1 MNIEERFI
9 NYVKFDTQSNDHSET
24 TPSTMKQKELA
35 KYLVEELKSLGINN
49 AFMNEHGEVYASID
63 ANCEGK
69 DRIGF
74 IAHMDTAPDCS
85 GKDVKP
91 RIVLDYQGG
100 DIQLNEHV
108 VLSPKEFSNLNKHIG
123 EDLIVTDGTTLLGA
137 DDKAGI
143 AIIMNMAEYIMNHPE
158 IEHGYIGIAFTCDE
172 EVGRGADNF
181 DLETFKCDYAY
192 TVDGGDVNGIAYENF
207 NAYGA
212 LVSIQG
218 RSVHPG
224 DAKHKMINASLVGME
239 FHNCLDPYKNPA
251 ITEGYEGFYHLTDF
265 DGQCEQAKLSYILR
279 DHDYD
284 KVLGYIEEFKN
295 AADYLNKKYNEEIV
309 TCQFKLQYKNMRS
322 IIEQDMRCVDKAM
335 KAIANCGL
343 NPVAEPIRGG
353 TDGSRLT
360 YEGLNCPNLGT
371 GGENYH
377 GKFEYVSIQN
387 MNTMVDILLNIIT
400 Q

>member
-1 MNIEERFI
+1 MKIEERFI
-9 NYVKFDTQSNDHSET
+9 NYVKFDTQSDDASTT

-35 KYLVEELKSLGINN
+35 KYLVEELKGLGIDN
-49 AFMNEHGEVYASID
+49 AFMNEYGEVYASIE
-63 ANCEGK
+63 ANTEGM

-91 RIVLDYQGG
+91 RIVVNYQGG

-108 VLSPKEFSNLNKHIG
+108 VLSPKDFSNLNNHIG

-143 AIIMNMAEYIMNHPE
+143 AIIMNMAEYVLNHPE
-158 IEHGYIGIAFTCDE
+158 IKHGYIGIAFTCDE
-172 EVGRGADNF
+172 EVGRGADDF
-181 DLETFKCDYAY
+181 DLDTFKCDYAY
-192 TVDGGDVNGIAYENF
+192 TVDGGDVSGIAYENF

-224 DAKHKMINASLVGME
+224 DAKNKMINASLVGME

-279 DHDYD
+279 DHDMD
-284 KVLGYIEEFKN
+284 KVLSYIDEFKN
-295 AADYLNKKYNEEIV
+295 VAEYLNKKYKDEIV
-309 TCQFKLQYKNMRS
+309 TCDFKLQYKNMRG

-335 KAIANCGL
+335 KAISACGL
-343 NPVAEPIRGG
+343 TPKAEPIRGG

-387 MNTMVDILLNIIT
+387 MEKMVDILLNIIT

>member
-1 MNIEERFI
+1 MKIEERFI
-9 NYVKFDTQSNDHSET
+9 NYVKFDTQSDDCSAT

-35 KYLVEELKSLGINN
+35 KYLVEELKGLGIDN
-49 AFMNEHGEVYASID
+49 AFMNEYGEVYASID
-63 ANCEGK
+63 ANTEGM

-91 RIVLDYQGG
+91 RIVINYQGG

-108 VLSPKEFSNLNKHIG
+108 VLSPKEFNNLNKHIG

-143 AIIMNMAEYIMNHPE
+143 AIIMNMAEYVINHPE
-158 IEHGYIGIAFTCDE
+158 FKHGYIGIAFTCDE

-181 DLETFKCDYAY
+181 DLNTFNCDYAY

-239 FHNCLDPYKNPA
+239 FHHCLDPYKNPA

-279 DHDYD
+279 DHDYN
-284 KVLGYIEEFKN
+284 KVLGYIDEFKN
-295 AADYLNKKYNEEIV
+295 VADYLNKKYNEEIV
-309 TCQFKLQYKNMRS
+309 TCEFKLQYKNMRS
-322 IIEQDMRCVDKAM
+322 IIEKDMRCVDRAM
-335 KAIANCGL
+335 KAISECGL
-343 NPVAEPIRGG
+343 TPVAEPIRGG

-387 MNTMVDILLNIIT
+387 MEKMVEILIHILS
-400 Q
+400 